1 MANIFARFWN
11 FSTGWLHSSQ
21 SRLESS
27 RPDIVYDQALKAE
40 NAKYKNMEEAV
51 SGLVY
56 NRNRL
61 DGDIED
67 GRSKLEEVQSMLD
80 QAVEDAQGEDKA
92 AAEEAMTIGAML
104 QEQEESLL
112 ERIVELTQSR
122 DAAAARID
130 EYQGKLVEFQAKV
143 SRLKEE
149 KSTVVAQAQVDR
161 ETIRLNRELSGMTI
175 DDDSQ
180 SLNELRE
187 KMGRLH
193 AQANMTEEMT
203 GNSLQERTR
212 QYQLKAKSTTAQK
225 KFLDRVESAKAV
237 TGDTARP
244 QLSGDAS
251 ASDDA

>member
-1 MANIFARFWN
+1 MANIFRRFWN

-21 SRLESS
+21 SRLEAS

-40 NAKYKNMEEAV
+40 GDKYDNMEKAV
-51 SGLVY
+51 AGLVY
-56 NRNRL
+56 NRNRTE
-61 DGDIED
+61 GDIEET
-67 GRSKLEEVQSMLD
+67 RTKLEEVQSMLD
-80 QAVEDAQGEDKA
+80 QAVEDAQGDDKA
-92 AAEEAMTIGAML
+92 AAEEAMMVGAML
-104 QEQEESLL
+104 QEQEEALL
-112 ERIVELTQSR
+112 DRLAQLTESR
-122 DAAAARID
+122 DAAAARIE
-130 EYQGKLVEFQAKV
+130 EYQGKLVEFQAKLG
-143 SRLKEE
+143 RLKEE

-203 GNSLQERTR
+203 GNSLEERTR
-212 QYQLKAKSTTAQK
+212 QYRLKAKSAASQK

-244 QLSGDAS
+244 QLSGD
-251 ASDDA
+251 SDGA